1 MQSQMAEEEKQQL
14 LRKLRD
20 KYIDKFGYAKKIVI
34 DDCLD
39 QFVRAHAATP
49 SALDLKE
56 LDIVMKKRI
65 LGKDVVY
72 EKMPE
77 PPKGKGSFRREHV
90 QSSDGNRFR
99 KAGSEALNSAKVPR
113 KQPSQPGKAVEME
126 QVTKVTDKIT
136 SMPAPKLKKKVEK
149 AEPFNPKAEQPKP
162 VDQKTIAEI
171 LSLDEPAQPD
181 PKKGT
186 SKWGIID
193 IYETKKLQQEI
204 ADKKQRKKDAAE
216 EYKKILDQQ
225 VTSHNQVKKLREIE
239 ATAEELKLKGQHN
252 PKHPIDEKQLLSE
265 YEAIQKEIQK
275 HNLVPHRGSS
285 RSQELEKQRLQNKL
299 SASLVHLGKPAQTE
313 SEKQDKITK
322 YRDVLDQ
329 QINQKVLPADRRTKR
344 STSSSKTRPTTDSS
358 TESRPKKKSRSASS
372 SLTRRRR
379 GSVS

>member
-14 LRKLRD
+14 VRKLRD

-39 QFVRAHAATP
+39 QFIRVHDAIP

-72 EKMPE
+72 EKQPE
-77 PPKGKGSFRREHV
+77 PSKGKGSFRRENV

-99 KAGSEALNSAKVPR
+99 KAGAEALNSAKVPR
-113 KQPSQPGKAVEME
+113 KQPNQPGKAVEKE
-126 QVTKVTDKIT
+126 QATKVTDKIT

-149 AEPFNPKAEQPKP
+149 AEPFNPKTEQPKP
-162 VDQKTIAEI
+162 VDQKTIDEI
-171 LSLDEPAQPD
+171 LSPQEHGRQDLN
-181 PKKGT
+181 KGT

-216 EYKKILDQQ
+216 DYKKILDQQ

-252 PKHPIDEKQLLSE
+252 PRKPIDEKQLLSD
-265 YEAIQKEIQK
+265 YESIQKEIEKQ
-275 HNLVPHRGSS
+275 NLVPHRGSH
-285 RSQELEKQRLQNKL
+285 R
-299 SASLVHLGKPAQTE
+299 
-313 SEKQDKITK
+313 
-322 YRDVLDQ
+322 
-329 QINQKVLPADRRTKR
+329 
-344 STSSSKTRPTTDSS
+344 
-358 TESRPKKKSRSASS
+358 
-372 SLTRRRR
+372 
-379 GSVS
+379 